1 MTTPRNKYK
10 LILVV
15 THNVV
20 MRCILGSNL
29 GIKMKDWY
37 KLKIPYYTKFEIV
50 IYKQK
55 ILLNISRT
63 KLNNIIKNI
72 YG

>member
-1 MTTPRNKYK
+1 
-10 LILVV
+10 
-15 THNVV
+15 
-20 MRCILGSNL
+20 MRCILGVNL

-37 KLKIPYYTKFEIV
+37 KLKIPYYTKFEIIV
-50 IYKQK
+50 YEQK